1 MEIFKNKFLVKLI
14 ATICLCLTLIN
25 FGCASKVYAEEEDEE
40 IWGSVLLKPIIGL
53 LTGIGDSVMEILHSS
68 IQEQKQAIIK
78 LDGSDKSKSA
88 WALFGAI
95 VIGILVAVAF
105 IAACIFTAGAVA
117 AVAAYVGVTLT
128 FSVSM
133 RIDNDGGSRWNSSW
147 SKCIQGMD
155 SK

>member
-25 FGCASKVYAEEEDEE
+25 FGCASKVYAEEEE
-40 IWGSVLLKPIIGL
+40 IWGSVLLKPIISL

-78 LDGSDKSKSA
+78 LDGSDKTKSA

-95 VIGILVAVAF
+95 VIGILVTVAF

-128 FSVSM
+128 FSISM
-133 RIDNDGGSRWNSSW
+133 RSDNGRCNCWNSSW
-147 SKCIQGMD
+147 SKCV
-155 SK
+155 